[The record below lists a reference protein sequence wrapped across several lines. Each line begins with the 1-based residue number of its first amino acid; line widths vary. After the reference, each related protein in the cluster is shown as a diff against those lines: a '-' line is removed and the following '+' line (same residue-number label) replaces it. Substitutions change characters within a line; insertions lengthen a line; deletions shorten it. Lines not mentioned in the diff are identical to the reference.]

1 MESIDEEFR
10 NYWETLMFFQSE
22 ELLHNCVSEVISR
35 FNGPSS
41 PDAAALPVASKSI
54 DLERNRRKKLN
65 ERLFALR
72 ALVPKISKMDKASIV
87 KDAIDYIQDLREQEG
102 KIRAEIAELESVIL
116 KKNPGFK
123 FEGERSPPAHPKSKR
138 KRAKLRHDISK
149 SPDITPIEV
158 LELRVMEAGEKSVV
172 ISLTCSN
179 RGDAMVRLCQA
190 FESLKLKIVAANIT
204 ALPEE
209 LLKMVFIEKEE
220 KQGKEHIQSKI
231 QAAIAALNSHHA
243 EPTDASM
250 KQLMS
255 RDI

>member
-1 MESIDEEFR
+1 MESFPEEFR
-10 NYWETLMFFQSE
+10 NYWETLMFFHSE
-22 ELLHNCVSEVISR
+22 ELLHNCVTEAISR
-35 FNGPSS
+35 FNGSS
-41 PDAAALPVASKSI
+41 SLSAAAASLPVASKSI
-54 DLERNRRKKLN
+54 VLERNRRKKLN

-87 KDAIDYIQDLREQEG
+87 KDAIDYIQELREQEG

-116 KKNPGFK
+116 KKNPGFRY
-123 FEGERSPPAHPKSKR
+123 EQERSPPVHPKSKR
-138 KRAKLRHDISK
+138 KRAKLRHDSSK

-158 LELRVMEAGEKSVV
+158 LELRVMEVGEKSLVV
-172 ISLTCSN
+172 SLTCSN

-204 ALPEE
+204 ALPEK

-231 QAAIAALNSHHA
+231 EAAIAALNDLQA
-243 EPTDASM
+243 EPSDTTA
-250 KQLMS
+250 KQCMS
-255 RDI
+255 

>member
-22 ELLHNCVSEVISR
+22 ELLHKYSPLFPPSVSPKKQSRKTPSVLSCLSVSLSLSSHNVAFVFFALFCFLLRQLSGCVSEVISR

-41 PDAAALPVASKSI
+41 PDTAALPVASKSI

-138 KRAKLRHDISK
+138 ESK
-149 SPDITPIEV
+149 
-158 LELRVMEAGEKSVV
+158 
-172 ISLTCSN
+172 
-179 RGDAMVRLCQA
+179 
-190 FESLKLKIVAANIT
+190 AA
-204 ALPEE
+204 P
-209 LLKMVFIEKEE
+209 
-220 KQGKEHIQSKI
+220 
-231 QAAIAALNSHHA
+231 
-243 EPTDASM
+243 
-250 KQLMS
+250 
-255 RDI
+255 